1 MAVRNCD
8 KKLESQTR
16 HETRNNILFERNP
29 NFFVTYIPTNFNVL
43 TSYSRIGCEVSA
55 NSTN

>member
-16 HETRNNILFERNP
+16 HERANNILFERKP
-29 NFFVTYIPTNFNVL
+29 DFFMTSNFNVL
-43 TSYSRIGCEVSA
+43 SIPSINGCEVSA
-55 NSTN
+55 KINVQN